1 MSTSWDGFERELD
14 AWGAAG
20 RTATLWWRD
29 DDATRPTPELDRLLD
44 IAGEHGTPLALA
56 VIPAPAVPELAQR
69 LAGGTAS
76 VLQHGF
82 AHRCHAGPG
91 EKKTELGAQRPA
103 ATVLAEL
110 AEGRARLAR
119 LFAGTAVPVLPVLV
133 PPWNR
138 IAGSI
143 VGGLPATGFTGLSTY
158 NARTARL
165 AAPGLLQVNTHAD
178 IVDWHGSRGFVG
190 EAAALGLVAG
200 HLAARRLGTAD
211 EDEPTGLI
219 THHLV
224 HDAACWAF
232 CDRLAE
238 AVATHPAARWLAAPD
253 IFNMRPTGGMA

>member
-1 MSTSWDGFERELD
+1 MSAAWDGRARELD
-14 AWGAAG
+14 AWDAAG

-138 IAGSI
+138 IAGPI